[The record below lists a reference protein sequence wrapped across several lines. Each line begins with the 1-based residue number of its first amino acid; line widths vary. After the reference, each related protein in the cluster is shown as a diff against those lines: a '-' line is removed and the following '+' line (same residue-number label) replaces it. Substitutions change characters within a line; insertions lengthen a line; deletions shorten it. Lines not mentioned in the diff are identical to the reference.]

1 MAGLFLFALYS
12 VDTEHRMLHRL
23 PVSRVQVL
31 IMLELRGAPALSP
44 FRSRKLH
51 TRLQDIVPAVEHV
64 YAEFMHFT
72 DLEFPLSESDQAVL
86 DRLLTY
92 GPSVSAEE
100 PDGVLFL
107 VVPRPGT
114 LSPWSSKAT
123 DIARNCGLRQIRRIE
138 RGIAYY
144 VKANRKL
151 SLEQREKIAA
161 LLHDRMT
168 QKVFH
173 EMGGAEL
180 LFHTDEPRTLNR
192 VPVLSGGR
200 QALVDANRSLGL
212 ALAEDE
218 IDYLVKSF
226 SDLERDPTDVELM
239 MFAQANSEHCRHKIF
254 NASWDIDGEGQ
265 EKSLFAMIR
274 NTFEM
279 NSEGVLSAYKDNAS
293 VIAGSRGGRFFPEPE
308 TGVYRYHEEDIH
320 ILMKVETHNHPTAIA
335 PAAGAATGS
344 GGEIRDEGATGR
356 GSKPK
361 AGLSGFTVSNLN
373 IPNDPQPWELGY
385 GKPERIASPL
395 DIMIE
400 GPIGGAAFN
409 NEFGRP
415 NLAGYFRTFEEVAP
429 GAGGEEVRGYH
440 KPIMI
445 AGGLGNIRANHVEK
459 GNIPVGA
466 KLIVLGGPSMLIGLG
481 GGAASSMDSGS
492 SNENLD
498 FASVQRDNPEMER
511 RCQEVIDRCWQ
522 MGDDNP
528 ICFIHDV
535 GAGGLSN
542 AMPELVK
549 DGGRGGRFEL
559 RDIPSD
565 EPGMSPLEIWC
576 NESQERYVMAVAP
589 ENLEQ
594 FDALCRRERC
604 PYAVIGEATEAHHL
618 ELGDSYFD
626 DRPVDL
632 PMDVLFGKPPR
643 MHRSV
648 SRSSFTKPIFD
659 STKIDLNDAVS
670 RVLRLPSVGSKSFLI
685 TIGDRTIT
693 GLVARDQMAGPWQV
707 PVSDVAV
714 TSSSFDV
721 KTGEAMAMG
730 ERTPVAVIDAPAS
743 GRMAVGEVIT
753 NLAAAP
759 VAKLSYIRLSANWMA
774 AAGHPGE
781 DENLYETVRAVGME
795 LCPALGITIPVGKD
809 SMSMKTVWEEDG
821 GEQKSVTAPLSLII
835 SGFAPVTDVDRTLT
849 PQLATDAGDTDLILV
864 DLAAGQNRL
873 GGSALAQVYRQVGA
887 VAPDLDD
894 PEDIKAF
901 FAVIQGLNAD
911 SKLLAYH
918 DRSDGGLFVTLA
930 EMSFAGHTGIDIK
943 LDGLAEDASQF
954 ARELFNEELGA
965 VIQVRREDTGF
976 VLQQFSAAGLGDHTS
991 VIGTVN
997 QDDHIRYTFEGQS
1010 VISRPR
1016 ADLQRLWAE
1025 TSYRVQSLRD
1035 NADCAQEEFDN
1046 LLDSSDP
1053 GLHAELTFDLNDD
1066 VSAPYINTGASPRV
1080 AVLREQ
1086 GVNGQVEMAAA
1097 FDRAGFESVDVH
1109 MSDLLSGRVSLEGFN
1124 SMVAC
1129 GGFSYGDV
1137 LGAGEGWAKSILFND
1152 RVRDQFAA
1160 FFNRQDTLALGVCN
1174 GCQMLSNLHELIPGS
1189 EGWPRFVRN
1198 QSEQFEARLVM
1209 AEVPASPSAFMEGMA
1224 GSRMPIAVAHGEGRV
1239 EFPAGT
1245 SADQL
1250 SDSELIALRYV
1261 DNRGEVTTRYPW
1273 NPNGSEA
1280 GITGVTTRDGRVTI
1294 LMPHPERV
1302 FRTSQLSWHPADW
1315 GEDAPW
1321 IRMFRNARR
1330 WFS

>member
-1 MAGLFLFALYS
+1 
-12 VDTEHRMLHRL
+12 
-23 PVSRVQVL
+23 
-31 IMLELRGAPALSP
+31 
-44 FRSRKLH
+44 
-51 TRLQDIVPAVEHV
+51 
-64 YAEFMHFT
+64 
-72 DLEFPLSESDQAVL
+72 
-86 DRLLTY
+86 
-92 GPSVSAEE
+92 
-100 PDGVLFL
+100 
-107 VVPRPGT
+107 
-114 LSPWSSKAT
+114 
-123 DIARNCGLRQIRRIE
+123 
-138 RGIAYY
+138 
-144 VKANRKL
+144 
-151 SLEQREKIAA
+151 
-161 LLHDRMT
+161 
-168 QKVFH
+168 
-173 EMGGAEL
+173 
-180 LFHTDEPRTLNR
+180 
-192 VPVLSGGR
+192 
-200 QALVDANRSLGL
+200 
-212 ALAEDE
+212 
-218 IDYLVKSF
+218 
-226 SDLERDPTDVELM
+226 
-239 MFAQANSEHCRHKIF
+239 
-254 NASWDIDGEGQ
+254 
-265 EKSLFAMIR
+265 
-274 NTFEM
+274 
-279 NSEGVLSAYKDNAS
+279 
-293 VIAGSRGGRFFPEPE
+293 
-308 TGVYRYHEEDIH
+308 
-320 ILMKVETHNHPTAIA
+320 
-335 PAAGAATGS
+335 
-344 GGEIRDEGATGR
+344 
-356 GSKPK
+356 
-361 AGLSGFTVSNLN
+361 
-373 IPNDPQPWELGY
+373 
-385 GKPERIASPL
+385 
-395 DIMIE
+395 
-400 GPIGGAAFN
+400 
-409 NEFGRP
+409 
-415 NLAGYFRTFEEVAP
+415 
-429 GAGGEEVRGYH
+429 
-440 KPIMI
+440 
-445 AGGLGNIRANHVEK
+445 
-459 GNIPVGA
+459 
-466 KLIVLGGPSMLIGLG
+466 
-481 GGAASSMDSGS
+481 
-492 SNENLD
+492 
-498 FASVQRDNPEMER
+498 
-511 RCQEVIDRCWQ
+511 
-522 MGDDNP
+522 
-528 ICFIHDV
+528 
-535 GAGGLSN
+535 
-542 AMPELVK
+542 
-549 DGGRGGRFEL
+549 
-559 RDIPSD
+559 
-565 EPGMSPLEIWC
+565 
-576 NESQERYVMAVAP
+576 MAVAP

-759 VAKLSYIRLSANWMA
+759 VAKLSDIRLSANWMA